1 MPKRKPKPATE
12 RPPQTGDTN
21 GPFPRV
27 TEAAAANLTSGT
39 AGLLDV
45 VRDLL
50 RIAAA
55 PGAAAADAADLRGIA
70 ADLLEPVAR
79 GLRLLATTPAEGQ
92 TNAPR

>member
-21 GPFPRV
+21 GPF
-27 TEAAAANLTSGT
+27 
-39 AGLLDV
+39 V

-55 PGAAAADAADLRGIA
+55 LGTAAADAADLRGIA

-79 GLRLLATTPAEGQ
+79 GLRLLATTPAEGPPD
-92 TNAPR
+92 APR